1 MKLQDAALV
10 LGVAADCRD
19 EAQLKKAYKKMSLK
33 HHPDRNRGD
42 PSATQRFQRVH
53 DAYESFMVALPED
66 GVEPD
71 ASDKSQYDPVAAI
84 AAFKAHLEKK
94 EINSWENFNDVYR
107 GCSGIPRSKACGP
120 RVNGNKPSPS
130 IRRND

>member
-1 MKLQDAALV
+1 MTGLPGELV
-10 LGVAADCRD
+10 FGGGADGRD

-66 GVEPD
+66 GAVEVDP
-71 ASDKSQYDPVAAI
+71 SDKSQYDPVAAI
-84 AAFKAHLEKK
+84 ASFKAHLR
-94 EINSWENFNDVYR
+94 FPQ
-107 GCSGIPRSKACGP
+107 GCFKVPFGFRLGFFSRFHSG
-120 RVNGNKPSPS
+120 
-130 IRRND
+130 